1 MALIVV
7 MMVEMMVRM
16 MVMMIVMMMV
26 MVSTWQKSQEG
37 EDWDVTSPS
46 GVIAPSVRHQPGYM
60 SRPNNKHTDKDNLQN

>member
-1 MALIVV
+1 MM
-7 MMVEMMVRM
+7 MMVMM

-46 GVIAPSVRHQPGYM
+46 GVIAPTVRHQPGQELITNTLTKT
-60 SRPNNKHTDKDNLQN
+60 SNKTDSEE